1 MYQWLKS
8 VVSVLFFKNIVLN
21 GSPIFTFSFLSFSPE
36 LQGVNSGRGNIVL
49 AMAEKLDILVE
60 GIYDASIY
68 E

>member
-1 MYQWLKS
+1 VCVFVYLL
-8 VVSVLFFKNIVLN
+8 LFN
-21 GSPIFTFSFLSFSPE
+21 GSPIFTFPFLSISPK